1 MSADHTNTI
10 MKNEAELYDS
20 FNKLQVLLSK
30 YLDVYPLI
38 EFSKE
43 NSHDVNNYLEGM
55 SCLQDS
61 FNALLGALK
70 LHSQI
75 LGVELKSE

>member
-1 MSADHTNTI
+1 MSANHTPTI

-20 FNKLQVLLSK
+20 FNKLQDLLSK
-30 YLDVYPLI
+30 YLDVYPLLEI
-38 EFSKE
+38 SKE
-43 NSHDVNNYLEGM
+43 NSKDVNNFLDGM

-61 FNALLGALK
+61 FNALVEALK

-75 LGVELKSE
+75 LGVEPKSE